1 MRLIRN
7 TLPILLA
14 FACVCPA
21 RGAVFLSGGEYPIMG
36 DTEGHQKN
44 PHLALNQSGGFAVWQ
59 NSTADSGGER
69 VVGQKVSVDH
79 MGMGS
84 IFVISQNIAA
94 QNEVNPKVALLNDGG
109 AVVVWQAGPR
119 NSQDVYARFLDDKGQ
134 FQSSIIRV
142 NTHDEG
148 VQSSP
153 SVAVSEDGKAL
164 VVWDSEGVDGSGLAI
179 CGQLF
184 DSLGTKVGSEF
195 RINQA
200 PAGNQSLPVVAEIAS
215 DKFIVGWLGES
226 VEGRNSSGAPNFK
239 CNLMARIVNDLGS
252 FGNEFRLNS
261 DNVIATEVQII
272 SLEQGGF
279 AAAWTQKDEQST
291 RNITDIYANTYDSA
305 GLPQGVAKRIN
316 THLPGA
322 QNTPVLVAAGDAVMV
337 GWVGS
342 AQDAGG
348 LGVRG
353 RLLSGGAEF
362 GINSQGN
369 LDQSMPAL
377 ADNGEGSVLAIWVNT
392 IKADHS
398 ILSAQRFRYGVE
410 DASDLNTVDI
420 TSGEAEIV
428 GLEPVRR
435 KTNPN
440 VVAGR
445 TAPSSVSGSVVGV
458 ASLAI
463 APTDTST
470 PVGSPRSTINP
481 GSLESVATDGL
492 ASSNTTGQGGG
503 EFSPGEPSVNYTN
516 PVNSSPRRVTT
527 TSSMPNV
534 SAAAQMAL
542 FNFAQNR
549 GGSSAKQNL
558 GNSRTY
564 MSAVRQQVD
573 STVSGVARQNGSAP
587 TRSSIMLGSTRS
599 RAQNIAL
606 TVSSA
611 GNIRLG
617 RPSITRSIA
626 SGNVR
631 FQNELS
637 EKNPSVSTARAR
649 AEGIRN
655 ESMSST
661 AVMNS
666 RGGVP
671 VPAGVTRTGRG
682 TILRWVSR
690 YGSRYQVQKS
700 NDKVSWENVGAIR
713 SSTNGADAV
722 DISSSNFRFYRVIR
736 VN

>member
-1 MRLIRN
+1 MRLIRT

-14 FACVCPA
+14 FACVCPT

-44 PHLALNQSGGFAVWQ
+44 PHVALNQSGGFAVWQ

-69 VVGQKVSVDH
+69 VVGQKVSVDQL
-79 MGMGS
+79 GMGS
-84 IFVISQNIAA
+84 IFVISQNIAS
-94 QNEVNPKVALLNDGG
+94 QNEVNPKVALLNNGG
-109 AVVVWQAGPR
+109 AIAVWQAGPR
-119 NSQDVYARFLDDKGQ
+119 NSQDVYARFLDDNGQ
-134 FQSSIIRV
+134 FQSGIIRV
-142 NTHDEG
+142 NTHGEG

-226 VEGRNSSGAPNFK
+226 VEGRNSSGAPNLK
-239 CNLMARIVNDLGS
+239 CNLMARIVNDSGS

-261 DNVIATEVQII
+261 DNIIATEVQII

-305 GLPQGVAKRIN
+305 GLPQGAAKRVN

-322 QNTPVLVAAGDAVMV
+322 QNTPVLVGAGDEVMV

-353 RLLSGGAEF
+353 RLMSGGAEF

-398 ILSAQRFRYGVE
+398 ILSAQSFRYGVE

-463 APTDTST
+463 APAGTST
-470 PVGSPRSTINP
+470 PVGSQRSAVNL
-481 GSLESVATDGL
+481 GSLESVTTDGL
-492 ASSNTTGQGGG
+492 GSSNTTGQGGS
-503 EFSPGEPSVNYTN
+503 EFSPGEPSVNYTK
-516 PVNSSPRRVTT
+516 PVNPSPRRVTA

-617 RPSITRSIA
+617 RPSITRSVA

-631 FQNELS
+631 FQNELA
-637 EKNPSVSTARAR
+637 EKSPSVSSARAR

-700 NDKVSWENVGAIR
+700 NDKVSWENVGTIR

-722 DISSSNFRFYRVIR
+722 DISSSNSRFYRVVR

>member
-666 RGGVP
+666 RGGVR